1 VLAVVGLVS
10 GDRLV
15 DDGVTTGER
24 SDSVAAA
31 SDVTAPT
38 AAVVSSSA
46 HHRFTY
52 LRRCSS
58 TSANVPLI
66 VLAPDRTF
74 VPIHVPPLRKT
85 AVTDICPVIRVR
97 VSGKSLALGLRR
109 TVYTRYTMR
118 CCALLRCAAKALL
131 MFLLAQRML

>member
-1 VLAVVGLVS
+1 MPSVVLAVVGLVS

-15 DDGVTTGER
+15 DDGVTTGEL

-46 HHRFTY
+46 HHRFIY
-52 LRRCSS
+52 LRRCSP
-58 TSANVPLI
+58 TSANVLLI

-85 AVTDICPVIRVR
+85 AVADICPLIRVR
-97 VSGKSLALGLRR
+97 VNG
-109 TVYTRYTMR
+109 
-118 CCALLRCAAKALL
+118 
-131 MFLLAQRML
+131 